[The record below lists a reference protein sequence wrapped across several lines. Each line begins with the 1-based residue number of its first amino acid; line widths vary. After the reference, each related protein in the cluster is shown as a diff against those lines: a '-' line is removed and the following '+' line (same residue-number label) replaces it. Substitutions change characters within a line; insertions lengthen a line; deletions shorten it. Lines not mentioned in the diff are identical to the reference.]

1 MKRQALAPAAVL
13 FAILIAHSV
22 LETARDAL
30 FLAELGPQRL
40 ASAYIAMAGCAL
52 LAVGAVRHWGRLRDA
67 RRVLIAFL
75 VLATA
80 GTAALAALITRSTS
94 AVFVLYMWTGF
105 VATLV
110 VPSFWTV
117 IDRALRI
124 GEAKRVFGAIGAGG
138 VLGAMVGSAIAGA
151 LGSLI
156 PAHYLVTVGAGA
168 FAIATVVAVLLV
180 PRDVLAEPPVR
191 RRRAESLSRG
201 SRRYVRLLLVL
212 GVVSTVVLTFGD
224 LTFKRVIGERL
235 PSGELATVFGA
246 IYTGLNAIG
255 LVIQVAVTPRL
266 LARWGVGAA
275 LTILPLIVVASAL
288 GFAITGATVAVI
300 ALKVGD
306 GGLRHSLHRVTS
318 EILYLPVPTAVR
330 DGWKLVADAL
340 GQRGGQALAALAVF
354 GLASLDGARIVA
366 AATALVGIAWLAAI
380 AMTRR
385 AYIAQFR
392 DTLQAG
398 EIQRDVALPPLDAD
412 STALLHEL
420 VASPDEV
427 EALAALDL
435 LARRSRIPA
444 LVFYHPREVVVRHA
458 LSLLDGELQPE
469 VARVLGQ
476 LLEHRDPQIRAA
488 ALAASTR
495 TGGGHERLLAARDD
509 EAPEVRAVATVALHD
524 EAGIA
529 ALAAGS
535 PAERLALADAIAFM
549 PEERFRATLY
559 DLLASGEP
567 AAARRVLRVLARVPA
582 LADLDRL
589 IPLLADPRLRGDV
602 RSVFLAVGPR
612 GLDALVAA
620 LDDPG
625 TPIAVRRHL
634 PRTIS
639 RFRSPAAAA
648 ALVSRLPHEPDGRTE
663 FKLLRALGRMRADDP
678 SLPIDPDP
686 MREYLARA
694 VRDAARYATLADYL
708 SIAHEVSPTSDL
720 IREILAEKRRTAVEH
735 AFRALGIM
743 FPLDGLRSAHDA
755 LVEGDESRRAAAR
768 EIVEAVAPADE
779 RAPLL
784 AIVDDISPEQ
794 RRAQLGSLAAGPF
807 RSYEAFVAALLADPS
822 ESLRCVVARHVAE
835 RHLVALRGDLTRLRR
850 LDSPPLVTHAFDQ
863 AIASLDA

>member
-1 MKRQALAPAAVL
+1 VTSLAPAAVL
-13 FAILIAHSV
+13 FAILIAHSL

-30 FLAELGPQRL
+30 FLAELGPERL
-40 ASAYIAMAGCAL
+40 APAYLAMAGCAL
-52 LAVGAVRHWGRLRDA
+52 VALGAVRRWGRLRDP
-67 RRVLIAFL
+67 RRMLLAFL
-75 VLATA
+75 VFATA
-80 GTAALAALITRSTS
+80 GTAALAALITRATS
-94 AVFVLYMWTGF
+94 LVFVLYMWTGF

-117 IDRALRI
+117 VDRALRI

-138 VLGAMVGSAIAGA
+138 VLGAMVGSAIAGG
-151 LGSLI
+151 LGSVVA
-156 PAHYLVTVGAGA
+156 AHHLVTAGAAA
-168 FAIATVVAVLLV
+168 FAIATVVAALLV

-191 RRRAESLSRG
+191 RRRAESLSSN
-201 SRRYVRLLLVL
+201 SRHYVRLLLVL
-212 GVVSTVVLTFGD
+212 GVVSTIVLTLGD
-224 LTFKRVIGERL
+224 LTFKRVMAERL
-235 PSGELATVFGA
+235 PSGELATAFGA

-255 LVIQVAVTPRL
+255 LAIQIAVTPRL

-275 LTILPLIVVASAL
+275 LTILPLIVLASAL
-288 GFAITGATVAVI
+288 GFAITGATAAVI
-300 ALKVGD
+300 ALKIGD

-318 EILYLPVPTAVR
+318 EILYLPVPSAVR
-330 DGWKLVADAL
+330 DGWKLVADAV
-340 GQRGGQALAALAVF
+340 GQRGGQAVAALAVF
-354 GLASLDGARIVA
+354 GLASLGGARIVA
-366 AATALVGIAWLAAI
+366 AATALAGVAWLVAI

-398 EIQRDVALPPLDAD
+398 EIQRDVVLPPLDAD
-412 STALLHEL
+412 SIALLHEL

-444 LVFYHPREVVVRHA
+444 LVFYHPREAVVRHA

-476 LLEHRDPQIRAA
+476 LLEHRDAQIRAA

-495 TGGGHERLLAARDD
+495 TGGGHERLIAARADD
-509 EAPEVRAVATVALHD
+509 AVEVRAVAIVALHD
-524 EAGIA
+524 DDAIA
-529 ALAAGS
+529 SLAAGS
-535 PAERLALADAIAFM
+535 PAERLALADAIAFT
-549 PEERFRATLY
+549 PEERFRAPLY
-559 DLLASGEP
+559 ELLASGEP
-567 AAARRVLRVLARVPA
+567 VVARRVLHVLARVPA
-582 LADLDRL
+582 LADLDHL
-589 IPLLADPRLRGDV
+589 IPLLADPRVRGDV
-602 RSVFLAVGPR
+602 RRVFLAVGPR

-620 LDDPG
+620 LDDPS
-625 TPIAVRRHL
+625 TPIVARRHL

-678 SLPIDPDP
+678 SLPIAPDP
-686 MREYLARA
+686 IREYLVRA

-708 SIAHEVSPTSDL
+708 HASSTTSEL
-720 IREILAEKRRTAVEH
+720 IREILVEKRRTAVEH
-735 AFRALGIM
+735 AFRALGIL
-743 FPLDGLRSAHDA
+743 FPLAGLRSVHDA
-755 LVEGDESRRAAAR
+755 LVDGDDSRRSAAR
-768 EIVEAVAPADE
+768 EIIEAVAPADV

-784 AIVDDISPEQ
+784 AIVDDISPEE
-794 RRAQLGSLAAGPF
+794 RRARLGSLAVGPF
-807 RSYEAFVAALLADPS
+807 RNYETFVAVLLADAS

-835 RHLVALRGDLTRLRR
+835 RHLVALRGDLARLRR

-863 AIASLDA
+863 AIARLDA